1 MARLLPSSW
10 GLPPSWVLV
19 VGVML
24 PLAAGC
30 TTSSAPPA
38 AATGEGNRSATDT
51 DPSAEAWTATGSTA
65 DGGSAS
71 QSLPMEVMSEVD
83 GIPIPRIRSAAQSLS
98 LQGAIPADVG
108 NEHAARNPAS
118 PAAGDWIVV
127 RLESEPKNLN
137 PMNEN
142 SNVAR
147 IILSY
152 VTQSLLWQNPE
163 TFEFEPLI
171 AARWTA
177 EDSVKLHPDYPGK
190 ERRIAVEGSEPA
202 PQLELE
208 YAAPPKGSDQPA
220 PKIELRTLDGEGR
233 AMGRVWVGVFPVGR
247 IVGAPVTGFHDWSDA
262 QGRLV
267 ISGIPSGQYVVK
279 VGAEVYGKATRADD
293 GSLTVVPATS
303 ENPLAAELQAA
314 GKTELRLE
322 AGEWIDWQQQT
333 YYTYYLRPD
342 VTWSDG
348 QPFTTRDLEFAFAV
362 AKNPT
367 VDNDSL
373 KGYYQDLVECTA
385 LSPQVVRMRYRQQY
399 FLALEFT
406 AGLSVFGPPYHQFQ
420 RLVRSKL
427 GGELT
432 LERLSAEEEA
442 QQKKISVHGA
452 AFGRF
457 FNTDDEYNLRPM
469 GTGPYVIERW
479 ERGDRVELVRR
490 KDYWNSEKRGYLDRI
505 VFKFIPDNVSALR
518 ALQAGQLD
526 FCARLTPEQYFEDL
540 KGPPDWF
547 QGKYLKAAWFSPAF
561 SYFGWNML
569 KPEFQDRRVR
579 VALGLLFDKQRFLEE
594 KLYHAGVVVSGPQY
608 YFGPGYD
615 HEVPPL
621 GYDPETARDLLA
633 EAGWVDTNGDG
644 LLDKDGQPMKLNL
657 PMVKGRPDVE
667 QRAQVFQK
675 NLKDVGI
682 QLDIQFLEW
691 ASFLEK
697 LRAKDFDVCT
707 LSWAL
712 PLESDPYQI
721 WHSSGAGKENRGS
734 NHVSF
739 SHPLAD
745 ELIERIRVTI
755 DAAERKQLH
764 AAFHR
769 LLDREQ
775 PYMFLY
781 CPQDFGVYH
790 QRFRG
795 VKWYRLRP
803 GFDLTEWYVPAAE
816 QVYK

>member
-1 MARLLPSSW
+1 MVRLLSCMRITATVW
-10 GLPPSWVLV
+10 LLTVL
-19 VGVML
+19 G
-24 PLAAGC
+24 GC
-30 TTSSAPPA
+30 TSSSSPTADQPRTTRPPAEVSETSDGQPTVGASGSAADSVSSADQPQA
-38 AATGEGNRSATDT
+38 LELMT
-51 DPSAEAWTATGSTA
+51 
-65 DGGSAS
+65 
-71 QSLPMEVMSEVD
+71 EVD
-83 GIPIPRIRSAAQSLS
+83 GIPIPRLKSSSRS
-98 LQGAIPADVG
+98 LQLEGQIPVDVG
-108 NEHAARNPAS
+108 NEHAAAKPS
-118 PAAGDWIVV
+118 TPTEGDRIIV
-127 RLESEPKNLN
+127 RFESEPKNLN

-147 IILSY
+147 IITSY
-152 VTQSLLWQNPE
+152 VNQALLWQNPE
-163 TFEFEPLI
+163 TFAFEPLI
-171 AARWTA
+171 ASRWIA
-177 EDSVKLHPDYPGK
+177 EDSIKLHPDYPGK
-190 ERRIAVEGSEPA
+190 ERRVATEGSEPV
-202 PQLELE
+202 PQLELH
-208 YAAPPKGSDQPA
+208 YQAPPKGSNQPA
-220 PKIELRTLDGEGR
+220 PKVELRTYDGSGQPL
-233 AMGRVWVGVFPVGR
+233 GGVWVGIFPLER
-247 IVGAPVTGFHDWSDA
+247 IVGAPPTGFHDWSDE
-262 QGRLV
+262 QGRLTV
-267 ISGIPSGQYVVK
+267 SGIPSGHYVVK
-279 VGAEVYGKATRADD
+279 VGAEIYGQTTSAED
-293 GSLTVVPATS
+293 GTLRVVAAS
-303 ENPLAAELQAA
+303 AENPLAAELQAA
-314 GKTELRLE
+314 GQTDLKL
-322 AGEWIDWQQQT
+322 APQEWIDVQRQT
-333 YYTYYLRPD
+333 YYTYYLRPE

-373 KGYYQDLVECTA
+373 KGYYADLVECTA
-385 LSPQVVRMRYRQQY
+385 LSPHVVRMRYRQQY

-406 AGLSVFGPPYHQFQ
+406 AGLSVFGPPFHWFQ
-420 RLVRSKL
+420 QLVRQKL

-432 LERLSAEEEA
+432 LERLTAEQEQ
-442 QQKKISVHGA
+442 QQKKISAHGA

-479 ERGDRVELVRR
+479 ERGDRVELVRNR
-490 KDYWNSEKRGYLDRI
+490 NYWSREKRGYLDRMI
-505 VFKFIPDNVSALR
+505 FKFIPDNVSALR
-518 ALQAGQLD
+518 ALQAGELD
-526 FCARLTPEQYFEDL
+526 FCPRLTPEQFFEDL
-540 KGPPDWF
+540 KGPPEWF
-547 QGKYLKAAWFSPAF
+547 QGKYVKAAWFSPAF

-569 KPEFQDRRVR
+569 RPEFQDRRVR
-579 VALGLLFDKQRFLEE
+579 IALGLLFDKQKFLEE
-594 KLYHAGVVVSGPQY
+594 KLYNAGVIVSGPQY

-615 HEVPPL
+615 HSVPPL

-644 LLDKDGQPMKLNL
+644 LLDKDGQPMKLLL

-707 LSWAL
+707 LSWAM

-755 DAAERKQLH
+755 DLEERKRLH
-764 AAFHR
+764 WAFHR

-781 CPQDFGVYH
+781 CPQEFGVYH
-790 QRFRG
+790 RRFRG

-803 GFDLTEWYVPAAE
+803 GFDLSEWYVPADE
-816 QVYK
+816 QVAR